1 MDDSRFI
8 QGAQNSER
16 AMTRL
21 GDAATTSA
29 ATVQQATN
37 RQAASYTQLARDVE
51 RNEQAMITARN
62 RAGTAREAAA
72 TAERRYQQIQQDSSS
87 TAEQVATAERQA
99 EQARSNAIRSID
111 RAQAAIDTY
120 TVSQRQATTAAER
133 MAQSTQQADQ
143 EVRQLGNNSDE
154 AARSVSRIGDAA
166 GSAVS
171 GMARV
176 GGAISSSAGHNT
188 AGSFLAGF
196 SDRLGDLAGKTG
208 PIAGSLLG
216 VAVLGLAAGAALAAA
231 IQDGMQQEMDQDLF
245 QAQTGVT
252 EGQARKFGLAAGESY
267 ADAFGESVE
276 GNLSTAKAALASGLL
291 DPAATQRDAEK
302 MINSLDGV
310 ATIIG
315 DEIPAVAKAA
325 GQAIKTGFA
334 VDAQDAFDL
343 IVKGS
348 QMGLNVSEDWLD
360 TINEYGTQFRKLG
373 LSGADG
379 IGLMSQALKA
389 GARDTDLAADALKEF
404 SIRAID
410 GSKSSAEG
418 YAAIG
423 ENAEEMTAKIA
434 KGGEDAREG
443 LGIVLQG
450 LRNIEDPAERATAA
464 VALFGTQ
471 SEDLGEALY
480 AMDLSTATA
489 ALNDYE
495 GAAWR
500 AINVMGDNAG
510 TSVQGAMNSIS
521 VAADGLK
528 AALAQAFGPYIKD
541 FADGISNN
549 RAGVIQ
555 FFIDV
560 GNAGFEMAKSI
571 AGWAADA
578 LRSLGSIGEGAASM
592 AAGVLRAIAPMAGAM
607 DFFNNPLG
615 LPGIESNEDKFN
627 DMADA
632 AESAGGKVKETM
644 GGIAQSIDD
653 NVIPGL
659 DKAQERFNQVA
670 GDMKLS
676 AAFNDES
683 AKVNKAIA
691 DIGVGADGASI
702 KIENWTGSI
711 DRNNQAQVQM
721 ENGLKGMSDQFVNQI
736 KTGMEAGNTVEALTG
751 QYNENRD
758 ALIGQLMA
766 TGMSNQAAV
775 DYLNVLGLT
784 PEFVDTKI
792 LQSGMPEAKY
802 ELDVL
807 KGKIE
812 ATPDSKIIT
821 TEALTDESM
830 AHLESLGIKTRE
842 LPDGEVEVYAETKE
856 ATRAL
861 EDWLMRNGHREVVV
875 QMQLQRIAD
884 VNSTAPAWSAQRAQ
898 DYFGVTQADGAV
910 REFANGGIDKL
921 PDQAVIQKGQG
932 KGLVNWAEA
941 ETGWEAYIP
950 GAESK
955 RGRSLAIL
963 RDVARRFGFG
973 LIKAEALKVFKGDP
987 ASLTAESDPTGWRA
1001 LLGGDYSNR
1010 LRQFGIEEDNPLFS
1024 SALGVR
1030 NAIADGNYDGSLSKF
1045 GVEEDNPLI
1054 QALLDA
1060 NRGLGLMKMADGGV
1074 VESLEGIAARKFP
1087 ALLQNGHAFSSY
1099 RSDGSTS
1106 YHNSGQAADF
1116 SNGSGNTDEQ
1126 LAMANYMAD
1135 HYQKQLAELIYIDP
1149 RFGRCIKDGEFV
1161 PDSFYAG
1168 AGDHTNHV
1176 HVAAK
1181 QPLGEPAGIAQAA
1194 EGPAAPDTRT
1204 EREKIADQV
1213 IAEGKR
1219 RGISD
1224 KGIKAAVMTA
1234 LAETDLQNLDHGMD
1248 GDNAG
1253 IMQQRDN
1260 GGWGTLEDRK
1270 DPTRAAGMFYDKLDD
1285 FDYNSMSE
1293 AEAAQKVQQS
1303 GTADGSNYAVKAA
1316 EADEIIAASNAR
1328 GNGQMTMGTTDSG
1341 VALATDGQRVFVT
1354 NWPGTSSSSYSAP
1367 ESAPSSAP
1375 AGGTSNAAGK
1385 DPNLIWSGGFKV
1397 FENGGMNLPD
1407 QAGLYSDGADLI
1419 RFAEKG
1425 TGGESYIP
1433 HAPSKRNRSV
1443 AITRETARRFGYEL
1457 VPMADGGLS
1466 GFGGYVGEKPG
1477 LKVPTTANGR
1487 RAAAYNAAAFGV
1499 GAAFAL
1505 ASGFDADGK
1514 FTGQFDTGANSSSQ
1528 LEKGFENAT
1537 KEIQPVLEQILLAIK
1552 NREPIRAEVNVD
1564 RDSGMANINI
1574 LKGGI

>member
-1 MDDSRFI
+1 M
-8 QGAQNSER
+8 
-16 AMTRL
+16 
-21 GDAATTSA
+21 
-29 ATVQQATN
+29 
-37 RQAASYTQLARDVE
+37 
-51 RNEQAMITARN
+51 EQ
-62 RAGTAREAAA
+62 E
-72 TAERRYQQIQQDSSS
+72 
-87 TAEQVATAERQA
+87 
-99 EQARSNAIRSID
+99 
-111 RAQAAIDTY
+111 
-120 TVSQRQATTAAER
+120 
-133 MAQSTQQADQ
+133 
-143 EVRQLGNNSDE
+143 
-154 AARSVSRIGDAA
+154 
-166 GSAVS
+166 
-171 GMARV
+171 
-176 GGAISSSAGHNT
+176 
-188 AGSFLAGF
+188 
-196 SDRLGDLAGKTG
+196 KT
-208 PIAGSLLG
+208 
-216 VAVLGLAAGAALAAA
+216 
-231 IQDGMQQEMDQDLF
+231 QDLF
-245 QAQTGVT
+245 QARTGVT

-276 GNLSTAKAALASGLL
+276 GNLDTAKFALRNGLL

-310 ATIIG
+310 SMIMEE
-315 DEIPAVAKAA
+315 EIPAVARAA
-325 GQAIKTGFA
+325 GQALKTGFA

-343 IVKGS
+343 FTKAT
-348 QMGLNVSEDWLD
+348 QLGLNNSEDFLD
-360 TINEYGTQFRKLG
+360 TVVEYGTQFRKLG
-373 LSGADG
+373 LTGADS
-379 IGLMSQALKA
+379 IGLMSQAVKA
-389 GARDTDLAADALKEF
+389 GARDTDTAADALKEF

-410 GSKSSAEG
+410 GSELSAKAFADLAYEQDGVALSQQDLISNNAKMAEG
-418 YAAIG
+418 FG
-423 ENAEEMTAKIA
+423 TLGFNAEEMGKKIA
-434 KGGEDAREG
+434 GGGEGAREA
-443 LGIVLQG
+443 LGQVLDK
-450 LRNIEDPAERATAA
+450 LRGVGDEQERAAIAT
-464 VALFGTQ
+464 ALFGTKA
-471 SEDLGEALY
+471 EDLGEALF
-480 AMDLSTATA
+480 AMDLDTAIQSM
-489 ALNDYE
+489 NDYE

-500 AINVMGDNAG
+500 AINVMGGNAS
-510 TSVQGAMNSIS
+510 TSVEGAMRSIEL
-521 VAADGLK
+521 AGDGMK
-528 AALAQAFGPYIKD
+528 AALAQAFGPYIKE
-541 FADGISNN
+541 FADNISNN

-560 GNAGFEMAKSI
+560 GNGAFEGAKAVLGFVADGMRGLAEFAGAGADMSVSI
-571 AGWAADA
+571 
-578 LRSLGSIGEGAASM
+578 LRSLADMVGGLDKLSFVIGLVIPGFD
-592 AAGVLRAIAPMAGAM
+592 AGVG
-607 DFFNNPLG
+607 G
-615 LPGIESNEDKFN
+615 LSDKLN
-627 DMADA
+627 GMADA
-632 AESAGGKVKETM
+632 AEKTGE
-644 GGIAQSIDD
+644 GIKNGLNQGADFVDNTLVPAVDQAQ
-653 NVIPGL
+653 N
-659 DKAQERFNQVA
+659 RFNEFA

-691 DIGVGADGASI
+691 DIGVGADGAAI

-711 DRNNQAQVQM
+711 DRNNEAQVKM
-721 ENGLKGMSDQFVNQI
+721 DDGLRGMADALSNQI
-736 KTGMEAGNTVEALTG
+736 RTGMEAGNTVEALTG
-751 QYNENRD
+751 QYNENYD
-758 ALIGQLMA
+758 ALLGQVMA

-775 DYLNVLGLT
+775 DYLATLGLT
-784 PEFVDTKI
+784 PEFARTTI
-792 LQSGMPEAKY
+792 EQPGMPEAKY

-898 DYFGVTQADGAV
+898 DYFGVTQADGSV
-910 REFANGGIDKL
+910 RSRADGMIDT
-921 PDQAVIQKGQG
+921 AHIQQGSGQG
-932 KGLVNWAEA
+932 IYTKSPLGPVQYAEG
-941 ETGWEAYIP
+941 ETQWEAYIP
-950 GAESK
+950 GAPSK
-955 RGRSLAIL
+955 RKRSEAIL
-963 RDVARRFGFG
+963 QDVARRFGFG
-973 LIKAEALKVFKGDP
+973 L
-987 ASLTAESDPTGWRA
+987 
-1001 LLGGDYSNR
+1001 
-1010 LRQFGIEEDNPLFS
+1010 
-1024 SALGVR
+1024 VR
-1030 NAIADGNYDGSLSKF
+1030 PDAI
-1045 GVEEDNPLI
+1045 
-1054 QALLDA
+1054 
-1060 NRGLGLMKMADGGV
+1060 KMADGGV
-1074 VESLEGIAARKFP
+1074 VESFTGIASQHAP
-1087 ALLQNGHAFSSY
+1087 GLQLTSSY
-1099 RSDGSTS
+1099 RDTND
-1106 YHNSGQAADF
+1106 YHGQGKAVDY

-1126 LAMANYMAD
+1126 LAWANYLAD
-1135 HYQKQLAELIYIDP
+1135 NYQSQLAELIYSDP
-1149 RFGRCIKDGEFV
+1149 RFTRNIKDGKIV
-1161 PDSFYAG
+1161 DPSFYG
-1168 AGDHTNHV
+1168 AATMQQHENHV
-1176 HVAAK
+1176 HAASK
-1181 QPLGEPAGIAQAA
+1181 EPLGAPSGAGKDAA
-1194 EGPAAPDTRT
+1194 PAAPDTRT

-1328 GNGQMTMGTTDSG
+1328 GNGQMTVGTTDSG
-1341 VALATDGQRVFVT
+1341 AALATDGQRVFVT

-1375 AGGTSNAAGK
+1375 AGGTSDAAGK

-1433 HAPSKRNRSV
+1433 HAPSKRTRSV

-1457 VPMADGGLS
+1457 VPMADGGLT

-1514 FTGQFDTGANSSSQ
+1514 FTGQFDTGSNSSSQ

>member
-1 MDDSRFI
+1 MSLDVGELVARLTLDDSRFI
-8 QGAQNSER
+8 QGTQRSEQQSRQSTQRISNGFQDITRAAARAGEAAQAVEINRQLDRQAQQAAQRIQELER
-16 AMTRL
+16 NAQRADQSVDDIVMNDRL
-21 GDAATTSA
+21 LNEARDAARGIDEIRA
-29 ATVQQATN
+29 GA
-37 RQAASYTQLARDVE
+37 RQAAGALNDIELGNRLREDL
-51 RNEQAMITARN
+51 QAAQ
-62 RAGTAREAAA
+62 GDLDDL
-72 TAERRYQQIQQDSSS
+72 Y
-87 TAEQVATAERQA
+87 RQA
-99 EQARSNAIRSID
+99 
-111 RAQAAIDTY
+111 
-120 TVSQRQATTAAER
+120 
-133 MAQSTQQADQ
+133 
-143 EVRQLGNNSDE
+143 
-154 AARSVSRIGDAA
+154 GD
-166 GSAVS
+166 
-171 GMARV
+171 
-176 GGAISSSAGHNT
+176 GGAGAGDQAGGNFLSGFTDTIGNLASS
-188 AGSFLAGF
+188 
-196 SDRLGDLAGKTG
+196 TG

-216 VAVLGLAAGAALAAA
+216 VAVIGLTAGAALAAA
-231 IQDGMQQEMDQDLF
+231 IKDGMQQEQNQDLF

-252 EGQARKFGLAAGESY
+252 EAQARKFGLAAGESY
-267 ADAFGESVE
+267 ADAFGESIE

-423 ENAEEMTAKIA
+423 QNAEEMTSKIA

-443 LGIVLQG
+443 LGIVLEG

-521 VAADGLK
+521 VASDGMK

-541 FADGISNN
+541 FADNISNN

-560 GNAGFEMAKSI
+560 GNGAFEGAKAVLGFVADGMRGLAEFAGAGADMSVSI
-571 AGWAADA
+571 
-578 LRSLGSIGEGAASM
+578 LRSLADMVGGLDTLSTVISLVIPGFD
-592 AAGVLRAIAPMAGAM
+592 AGVG
-607 DFFNNPLG
+607 G
-615 LPGIESNEDKFN
+615 LSDKLN
-627 DMADA
+627 GMADA
-632 AESAGGKVKETM
+632 AEKTGE
-644 GGIAQSIDD
+644 GIKNGLNQGADFVDNTLVPAVDQAQ
-653 NVIPGL
+653 N
-659 DKAQERFNQVA
+659 RFNEFA

-691 DIGVGADGASI
+691 DIGVGADGAAI

-711 DRNNQAQVQM
+711 DRNNEAQVKM
-721 ENGLKGMSDQFVNQI
+721 DDGLRGMSEKLQTQI

-751 QYNENRD
+751 QYNENYD
-758 ALIGQLMA
+758 ALLGQVMA

-775 DYLNVLGLT
+775 DYLATLGLT
-784 PEFVDTKI
+784 PEFVDTTI
-792 LQSGMPEAKY
+792 RQPGMPEAKY

-807 KGKIE
+807 KDKVIGV
-812 ATPDSKIIT
+812 PDSKT
-821 TEALTDESM
+821 VHTQALTQD
-830 AHLESLGIKTRE
+830 AQDNLKALGFTVE
-842 LPDGEVEVYAETKE
+842 NLPDGTVKV
-856 ATRAL
+856 
-861 EDWLMRNGHREVVV
+861 
-875 QMQLQRIAD
+875 
-884 VNSTAPAWSAQRAQ
+884 TAPTDETEAALRAWINQPRNLVVLVDTQRTAQAQRDFNASGQ
-898 DYFGVTQADGAV
+898 QGPVGPVLRQADGSV
-910 REFANGGIDKL
+910 RTRADGMIDT
-921 PDQAVIQKGQG
+921 AHIQQGSGQG
-932 KGLVNWAEA
+932 IYTKSPLGPVQYAEG
-941 ETGWEAYIP
+941 ETQWEAYIP
-950 GAESK
+950 GAPSK
-955 RGRSLAIL
+955 RKRSEAIL
-963 RDVARRFGFG
+963 QDVARRFGFG
-973 LIKAEALKVFKGDP
+973 L
-987 ASLTAESDPTGWRA
+987 
-1001 LLGGDYSNR
+1001 
-1010 LRQFGIEEDNPLFS
+1010 
-1024 SALGVR
+1024 VR
-1030 NAIADGNYDGSLSKF
+1030 PDAI
-1045 GVEEDNPLI
+1045 
-1054 QALLDA
+1054 
-1060 NRGLGLMKMADGGV
+1060 KMANGGV
-1074 VESLEGIAARKFP
+1074 VESFTGIASQHAP
-1087 ALLQNGHAFSSY
+1087 GLQLTSSY
-1099 RSDGSTS
+1099 RDTND
-1106 YHNSGQAADF
+1106 YHGQGKAVDY

-1126 LAMANYMAD
+1126 LAWANYLAD
-1135 HYQKQLAELIYIDP
+1135 NYQSQLAELIYSDP
-1149 RFGRCIKDGEFV
+1149 RFTRNIKDGKIV
-1161 PDSFYAG
+1161 DPSFYG
-1168 AGDHTNHV
+1168 AATMQQHENHV
-1176 HVAAK
+1176 HAASK
-1181 QPLGEPAGIAQAA
+1181 EPLGAPSGAGKDAA
-1194 EGPAAPDTRT
+1194 PAAPDTRT

-1328 GNGQMTMGTTDSG
+1328 GNGSQMTVGTTDSG
-1341 VALATDGQRVFVT
+1341 AALATDGQRVFVT

-1375 AGGTSNAAGK
+1375 AGGTSDAAGK

-1457 VPMADGGLS
+1457 VPMADGGLT

-1514 FTGQFDTGANSSSQ
+1514 FTGQFDTGSNSSSQ
-1528 LEKGFENAT
+1528 LEKGFGQFT
-1537 KEIQPVLEQILLAIK
+1537 DEIAPLLEGILEAVK
-1552 NREPIRAEVNVD
+1552 NKEPIRATVNVD
-1564 RDSGMANINI
+1564 QGTGMANIAI
-1574 LKGGI
+1574 MKGGI

>member
-1 MDDSRFI
+1 MALDVGELVARLTLDDSRFI
-8 QGAQNSER
+8 QGTQRSEQQSRQSTQRISNGFQDITRAAARAGEAAQAVEINRQLDRQAQQAAQRIQELER
-16 AMTRL
+16 NAQRANQSVDDIDMNDRL
-21 GDAATTSA
+21 LNEARDAARGIDEIRA
-29 ATVQQATN
+29 GA
-37 RQAASYTQLARDVE
+37 RQAAGALNDIELGNRLRQDL
-51 RNEQAMITARN
+51 QAAQ
-62 RAGTAREAAA
+62 GDLDDL
-72 TAERRYQQIQQDSSS
+72 Y
-87 TAEQVATAERQA
+87 RQA
-99 EQARSNAIRSID
+99 
-111 RAQAAIDTY
+111 
-120 TVSQRQATTAAER
+120 
-133 MAQSTQQADQ
+133 
-143 EVRQLGNNSDE
+143 
-154 AARSVSRIGDAA
+154 GD
-166 GSAVS
+166 
-171 GMARV
+171 
-176 GGAISSSAGHNT
+176 GGAGAGDQAGGNFLSGFTDTIGNLASS
-188 AGSFLAGF
+188 
-196 SDRLGDLAGKTG
+196 TG

-216 VAVLGLAAGAALAAA
+216 VAVIGLTAGAALAAA
-231 IQDGMQQEMDQDLF
+231 IQEGMQQEQNQDLF

-252 EGQARKFGLAAGESY
+252 EAQARKFGLAAGESY
-267 ADAFGESVE
+267 ADAFGESIE
-276 GNLSTAKAALASGLL
+276 GNLATAKAALASGLL

-423 ENAEEMTAKIA
+423 QNAEEMTSKIA

-443 LGIVLQG
+443 LGIVLEG

-480 AMDLSTATA
+480 AMDLSTATKS
-489 ALNDYE
+489 LNDYE

-521 VAADGLK
+521 VASDGMK

-541 FADGISNN
+541 FADNISNN

-560 GNAGFEMAKSI
+560 GNGAFEGAKAVLGFVADGMRGLAEFASAGADMSVSI
-571 AGWAADA
+571 
-578 LRSLGSIGEGAASM
+578 LRSLADMVGGLDTLSTVISLVIPGFD
-592 AAGVLRAIAPMAGAM
+592 AGVG
-607 DFFNNPLG
+607 G
-615 LPGIESNEDKFN
+615 LSDKLN
-627 DMADA
+627 GMADA
-632 AESAGGKVKETM
+632 AEKTGE
-644 GGIAQSIDD
+644 GIKNGLNQGADFVDNTLVPAVDQAQ
-653 NVIPGL
+653 N
-659 DKAQERFNQVA
+659 RFNEFA

-676 AAFNDES
+676 AAFNDET

-691 DIGVGADGASI
+691 DIGVGADGAAI

-711 DRNNQAQVQM
+711 DRNNEAQVKM
-721 ENGLKGMSDQFVNQI
+721 DDGLKGMSEKLQTQI

-751 QYNENRD
+751 QYNENYD
-758 ALIGQLMA
+758 ALLQQVMA

-775 DYLNVLGLT
+775 DYLATLGLT
-784 PEFVDTKI
+784 PEFVDTTI
-792 LQSGMPEAKY
+792 RQPGMPEAKY

-807 KGKIE
+807 KDKVIGV
-812 ATPDSKIIT
+812 PDSKT
-821 TEALTDESM
+821 VHTQALTKEAEDNLT
-830 AHLESLGIKTRE
+830 HLGFTVEH
-842 LPDGEVEVYAETKE
+842 LPDGTVKV
-856 ATRAL
+856 
-861 EDWLMRNGHREVVV
+861 
-875 QMQLQRIAD
+875 
-884 VNSTAPAWSAQRAQ
+884 TAPTDETEAALRAWINQPRNLVVLVDTQRTAQAQRDFNASGQ
-898 DYFGVTQADGAV
+898 QGPVAPQFRQADGSV
-910 REFANGGIDKL
+910 RTRADGMIDT
-921 PDQAVIQKGQG
+921 AHIQQGSGQG
-932 KGLVNWAEA
+932 IYTKSPLGPVQYAEG
-941 ETGWEAYIP
+941 ETQWEAYIP
-950 GAESK
+950 GAPSK
-955 RGRSLAIL
+955 RKRSEAIL
-963 RDVARRFGFG
+963 QDVARRFGFG
-973 LIKAEALKVFKGDP
+973 L
-987 ASLTAESDPTGWRA
+987 
-1001 LLGGDYSNR
+1001 
-1010 LRQFGIEEDNPLFS
+1010 
-1024 SALGVR
+1024 VR
-1030 NAIADGNYDGSLSKF
+1030 PDAI
-1045 GVEEDNPLI
+1045 
-1054 QALLDA
+1054 
-1060 NRGLGLMKMADGGV
+1060 KMADGGV
-1074 VESLEGIAARKFP
+1074 VESFTGIASQHAP
-1087 ALLQNGHAFSSY
+1087 GLQLTSSY
-1099 RSDGSTS
+1099 RDTND
-1106 YHNSGQAADF
+1106 YHGQGKAVDY

-1126 LAMANYMAD
+1126 LAWANYLAD
-1135 HYQKQLAELIYIDP
+1135 NYQSQLAELIYSDP
-1149 RFGRCIKDGEFV
+1149 RFTRNIKDGKIV
-1161 PDSFYAG
+1161 DPSFYG
-1168 AGDHTNHV
+1168 AATMQQHENHV
-1176 HVAAK
+1176 HAASK
-1181 QPLGEPAGIAQAA
+1181 EPLGAPSGAGKDAA
-1194 EGPAAPDTRT
+1194 PAAPDTRT

-1328 GNGQMTMGTTDSG
+1328 GNGSQMTVGTTDSG
-1341 VALATDGQRVFVT
+1341 AALATDGQRVFVT

-1375 AGGTSNAAGK
+1375 AGGTSDAAGK

-1457 VPMADGGLS
+1457 VPMADGGLT
-1466 GFGGYVGEKPG
+1466 GFGGYVGDKPG

-1514 FTGQFDTGANSSSQ
+1514 FTGQFDTGSNSSSQ

>member
-1 MDDSRFI
+1 
-8 QGAQNSER
+8 
-16 AMTRL
+16 
-21 GDAATTSA
+21 
-29 ATVQQATN
+29 
-37 RQAASYTQLARDVE
+37 
-51 RNEQAMITARN
+51 
-62 RAGTAREAAA
+62 
-72 TAERRYQQIQQDSSS
+72 
-87 TAEQVATAERQA
+87 
-99 EQARSNAIRSID
+99 
-111 RAQAAIDTY
+111 
-120 TVSQRQATTAAER
+120 
-133 MAQSTQQADQ
+133 
-143 EVRQLGNNSDE
+143 
-154 AARSVSRIGDAA
+154 
-166 GSAVS
+166 
-171 GMARV
+171 
-176 GGAISSSAGHNT
+176 
-188 AGSFLAGF
+188 
-196 SDRLGDLAGKTG
+196 
-208 PIAGSLLG
+208 
-216 VAVLGLAAGAALAAA
+216 
-231 IQDGMQQEMDQDLF
+231 
-245 QAQTGVT
+245 
-252 EGQARKFGLAAGESY
+252 
-267 ADAFGESVE
+267 
-276 GNLSTAKAALASGLL
+276 
-291 DPAATQRDAEK
+291 
-302 MINSLDGV
+302 
-310 ATIIG
+310 
-315 DEIPAVAKAA
+315 
-325 GQAIKTGFA
+325 
-334 VDAQDAFDL
+334 
-343 IVKGS
+343 
-348 QMGLNVSEDWLD
+348 
-360 TINEYGTQFRKLG
+360 
-373 LSGADG
+373 
-379 IGLMSQALKA
+379 
-389 GARDTDLAADALKEF
+389 
-404 SIRAID
+404 
-410 GSKSSAEG
+410 
-418 YAAIG
+418 
-423 ENAEEMTAKIA
+423 
-434 KGGEDAREG
+434 
-443 LGIVLQG
+443 
-450 LRNIEDPAERATAA
+450 
-464 VALFGTQ
+464 
-471 SEDLGEALY
+471 
-480 AMDLSTATA
+480 
-489 ALNDYE
+489 
-495 GAAWR
+495 
-500 AINVMGDNAG
+500 
-510 TSVQGAMNSIS
+510 
-521 VAADGLK
+521 
-528 AALAQAFGPYIKD
+528 
-541 FADGISNN
+541 
-549 RAGVIQ
+549 
-555 FFIDV
+555 
-560 GNAGFEMAKSI
+560 
-571 AGWAADA
+571 
-578 LRSLGSIGEGAASM
+578 
-592 AAGVLRAIAPMAGAM
+592 
-607 DFFNNPLG
+607 
-615 LPGIESNEDKFN
+615 
-627 DMADA
+627 MADA

-711 DRNNQAQVQM
+711 DRNNEAQVQM

-736 KTGMEAGNTVEALTG
+736 RTGMEAGNTVEALTG
-751 QYNENRD
+751 QYNENYD
-758 ALIGQLMA
+758 ALLGQVMA
-766 TGMSNQAAV
+766 TGMSNEAAV
-775 DYLNVLGLT
+775 AYLATLGLT

-792 LQSGMPEAKY
+792 RQPGMPEAKY

-807 KGKIE
+807 KDKVVGV
-812 ATPDSKIIT
+812 PDSKTVIT
-821 TEALTDESM
+821 SALTKDATDDLVSLGFTIEAIPGSKDVKITAPTDETEAKLQEWLGRGRSMTIWVNAKETHNGYWESK
-830 AHLESLGIKTRE
+830 GYT
-842 LPDGEVEVYAETKE
+842 PAE
-856 ATRAL
+856 AA
-861 EDWLMRNGHREVVV
+861 
-875 QMQLQRIAD
+875 RISGP
-884 VNSTAPAWSAQRAQ
+884 VP
-898 DYFGVTQADGAV
+898 QADGSV
-910 REFANGGIDKL
+910 RTRADGMIDT
-921 PDQAVIQKGQG
+921 AHIQQGSGQG
-932 KGLVNWAEA
+932 IYTRSPLGPVQYAEG
-941 ETGWEAYIP
+941 ETQWEAYIP
-950 GAESK
+950 GAPSK
-955 RGRSLAIL
+955 RNRSLAIL
-963 RDVARRFGFG
+963 QDVARRFGFG
-973 LIKAEALKVFKGDP
+973 LIKAEALKVFKGDA
-987 ASLTAESDPTGWRA
+987 ASLTAETDPTGWRA

-1045 GVEEDNPLI
+1045 GIEEDNPLI

-1060 NRGLGLMKMADGGV
+1060 NRGLGMMKMADGGV

-1135 HYQKQLAELIYIDP
+1135 NYQKQLAELIYIDP

-1181 QPLGEPAGIAQAA
+1181 QPLGEPAGSAQAA
-1194 EGPAAPDTRT
+1194 GPAAPDTRT

-1328 GNGQMTMGTTDSG
+1328 GNGSQMTVGTTDSG
-1341 VALATDGQRVFVT
+1341 AALATDGQRVFVT
-1354 NWPGTSSSSYSAP
+1354 NWPGSSSSSYSAP

-1375 AGGTSNAAGK
+1375 AGGTSDAAGN

-1457 VPMADGGLS
+1457 VPMADGGLT

-1528 LEKGFENAT
+1528 LEKGFGQFT
-1537 KEIQPVLEQILLAIK
+1537 DEIAPLLEGILEAVEK
-1552 NREPIRAEVNVD
+1552 REPIDVKVDVN
-1564 RDSGMANINI
+1564 RDTGMANISI
-1574 LKGGI
+1574 LKGRLK

>member
-1 MDDSRFI
+1 LALDVGELVARLTLDDSRFI
-8 QGAQNSER
+8 QGTQRSEQQSRQSTQRISNGFQDITRAAARAGEAAQAVEINRQLDRQAQQAAQRIQELER
-16 AMTRL
+16 NAQRADQSVDDIVMNDRL
-21 GDAATTSA
+21 LNEARDAARGIDEIRA
-29 ATVQQATN
+29 GA
-37 RQAASYTQLARDVE
+37 RQAAGALNDIELGNRLREDL
-51 RNEQAMITARN
+51 QAAQ
-62 RAGTAREAAA
+62 GDLDDL
-72 TAERRYQQIQQDSSS
+72 Y
-87 TAEQVATAERQA
+87 RQA
-99 EQARSNAIRSID
+99 
-111 RAQAAIDTY
+111 
-120 TVSQRQATTAAER
+120 
-133 MAQSTQQADQ
+133 
-143 EVRQLGNNSDE
+143 
-154 AARSVSRIGDAA
+154 GD
-166 GSAVS
+166 
-171 GMARV
+171 
-176 GGAISSSAGHNT
+176 GGAGAGDQAGGNFLSGFTDTIGNLASS
-188 AGSFLAGF
+188 
-196 SDRLGDLAGKTG
+196 TG

-216 VAVLGLAAGAALAAA
+216 VAVIGLTAGAALAAA
-231 IQDGMQQEMDQDLF
+231 IQEGMQQEQNQDLF

-252 EGQARKFGLAAGESY
+252 EAQARKFGLAAGESY

-310 ATIIG
+310 ATIMG
-315 DEIPAVAKAA
+315 EDIPNVARAA

-389 GARDTDLAADALKEF
+389 GARDTDIAADALKEF

-423 ENAEEMTAKIA
+423 QNAEEMTSKIA

-443 LGIVLQG
+443 LGIVLEG

-521 VAADGLK
+521 VASDGMK

-541 FADGISNN
+541 FADNISNN

-560 GNAGFEMAKSI
+560 GNGAFEGAKAVLGFVADGMRGLAEFAGAGADMSVSI
-571 AGWAADA
+571 
-578 LRSLGSIGEGAASM
+578 LRSLADMVGGLDTLSSVISLVIPGFD
-592 AAGVLRAIAPMAGAM
+592 AGVG
-607 DFFNNPLG
+607 G
-615 LPGIESNEDKFN
+615 LSDKLN
-627 DMADA
+627 GMADA
-632 AESAGGKVKETM
+632 AEKTGE
-644 GGIAQSIDD
+644 GIKNGLNQGADFVDNTLVPAVDAAQ
-653 NVIPGL
+653 N
-659 DKAQERFNQVA
+659 RFNEFA

-683 AKVNKAIA
+683 AKVVKSINDVGIAADGSKMDLDGWIGVFDNKAA
-691 DIGVGADGASI
+691 PEGFDASI
-702 KIENWTGSI
+702 RKVSE
-711 DRNNQAQVQM
+711 
-721 ENGLKGMSDQFVNQI
+721 GLREQI
-736 KTGMEAGNTVEALTG
+736 KTGMEAGNTVEALSG
-751 QYNENRD
+751 QYTENRD
-758 ALIGQLMA
+758 ALVDQMVALGMTKEAADEYA
-766 TGMSNQAAV
+766 TS
-775 DYLNVLGLT
+775 LGLT
-784 PEFVDTKI
+784 PDFVDTQI
-792 LQSGMPEAKY
+792 NQPGMPEAKY

-807 KGKIE
+807 KDKIMDV
-812 ATPDSKIIT
+812 PDEKSVHT
-821 TEALTDESM
+821 FALTQD
-830 AHLESLGIKTRE
+830 AQDNLKALGFTVE
-842 LPDGEVEVYAETKE
+842 NLPDGTVKVTAPTDETE
-856 ATRAL
+856 RAL
-861 EDWLMRNGHREVVV
+861 RAWINQPRNLVVLV
-875 QMQLQRIAD
+875 DTQR
-884 VNSTAPAWSAQRAQ
+884 TAQAQRDFNASGQ
-898 DYFGVTQADGAV
+898 QGPVGPVLRQADGSV
-910 REFANGGIDKL
+910 RTRADGMIDT
-921 PDQAVIQKGQG
+921 AHIQQGSGQG
-932 KGLVNWAEA
+932 IYTKSPLGPVQYAEG
-941 ETGWEAYIP
+941 ETQWEAYIP
-950 GAESK
+950 GAPSK
-955 RGRSLAIL
+955 RKRSVAIL
-963 RDVARRFGFG
+963 QDVARRFGFG
-973 LIKAEALKVFKGDP
+973 LIRPD
-987 ASLTAESDPTGWRA
+987 
-1001 LLGGDYSNR
+1001 
-1010 LRQFGIEEDNPLFS
+1010 
-1024 SALGVR
+1024 
-1030 NAIADGNYDGSLSKF
+1030 AI
-1045 GVEEDNPLI
+1045 
-1054 QALLDA
+1054 
-1060 NRGLGLMKMADGGV
+1060 KMADGGV
-1074 VESLEGIAARKFP
+1074 VESFTGIAS
-1087 ALLQNGHAFSSY
+1087 QHAPGLTLTSSY
-1099 RSDGSTS
+1099 RDTND
-1106 YHNSGQAADF
+1106 YHGQGKAVDY

-1126 LAMANYMAD
+1126 LAWANYLAD
-1135 HYQKQLAELIYIDP
+1135 NYQSQLAELIYSDP
-1149 RFGRCIKDGEFV
+1149 RFTRNIKDGKIV
-1161 PDSFYAG
+1161 DPSFYG
-1168 AGDHTNHV
+1168 AATMQQHENHV
-1176 HVAAK
+1176 HAASK
-1181 QPLGEPAGIAQAA
+1181 EPLGAPSGAGKDAA
-1194 EGPAAPDTRT
+1194 PAAPDTRT

-1285 FDYNSMSE
+1285 FDYNSMTE
-1293 AEAAQKVQQS
+1293 AQAAQKVQQS
-1303 GTADGSNYAVKAA
+1303 GTADGSNYAAKAA

-1328 GNGQMTMGTTDSG
+1328 GNGSQMTVGTTDSG
-1341 VALATDGQRVFVT
+1341 AALATDGQRVFVT
-1354 NWPGTSSSSYSAP
+1354 NWPGTSSSSSYSAP
-1367 ESAPSSAP
+1367 ESAPSTAP
-1375 AGGTSNAAGK
+1375 AGVTSDAAGK

-1457 VPMADGGLS
+1457 VPMADGGLT

-1487 RAAAYNAAAFGV
+1487 RAAMSSALAFGV
-1499 GAAFAL
+1499 GGAFAL
-1505 ASGFDADGK
+1505 ASGFDADGN
-1514 FTGQFDTGANSSSQ
+1514 FTGQFDTGSNSSSQ

-1537 KEIQPVLEQILLAIK
+1537 KEIQPVLEAILEAVK
-1552 NREPIRAEVNVD
+1552 NKEPIYATVNVD
-1564 RDSGMANINI
+1564 NGTGMANIAI
-1574 LKGGI
+1574 MKGGM

>member
-1 MDDSRFI
+1 MDRQAQQAAQRI
-8 QGAQNSER
+8 QELERNAQR
-16 AMTRL
+16 ADQSVDDIVMNDRL
-21 GDAATTSA
+21 LNEARDAARGIDEIRA
-29 ATVQQATN
+29 GA
-37 RQAASYTQLARDVE
+37 RQAAGALNDIELGNRLREDL
-51 RNEQAMITARN
+51 QAAQ
-62 RAGTAREAAA
+62 GDLDDL
-72 TAERRYQQIQQDSSS
+72 Y
-87 TAEQVATAERQA
+87 RQA
-99 EQARSNAIRSID
+99 
-111 RAQAAIDTY
+111 
-120 TVSQRQATTAAER
+120 
-133 MAQSTQQADQ
+133 
-143 EVRQLGNNSDE
+143 
-154 AARSVSRIGDAA
+154 GD
-166 GSAVS
+166 
-171 GMARV
+171 
-176 GGAISSSAGHNT
+176 GGAGAGDQAGGNFLSGFTDTIGNLASS
-188 AGSFLAGF
+188 
-196 SDRLGDLAGKTG
+196 TG

-216 VAVLGLAAGAALAAA
+216 VAVIGLTAGAALAAA
-231 IQDGMQQEMDQDLF
+231 IKEGMEQEKTQDLF
-245 QAQTGVT
+245 QARTGVT

-276 GNLSTAKAALASGLL
+276 GNLDTAKFALRNGLL

-310 ATIIG
+310 ATIMEE
-315 DEIPAVAKAA
+315 EIPAVAKAA
-325 GQAIKTGFA
+325 GQALKTGFA

-343 IVKGS
+343 FTKAT
-348 QMGLNVSEDWLD
+348 QLGLNNSEDFLD
-360 TINEYGTQFRKLG
+360 TVNEYGTQFRKLG
-373 LSGADG
+373 LTGAES
-379 IGLMSQALKA
+379 IGLMSQAVKA

-410 GSKSSAEG
+410 GSELSAKAFADLAYEQDGVALSQQDLIANNEKMSEG
-418 YAAIG
+418 FGALG
-423 ENAEEMTAKIA
+423 FNAEDMGKKIA
-434 KGGEDAREG
+434 GGGEGAREA
-443 LGIVLQG
+443 LGQVLDK
-450 LRNIEDPAERATAA
+450 LRGVTDEQERATLAT
-464 VALFGTQ
+464 ALFGTQ
-471 SEDLGEALY
+471 AEDLGDALY
-480 AMDLSTATA
+480 AMDLDTAIQSM
-489 ALNDYE
+489 NDYE

-500 AINVMGDNAG
+500 AINVMGGNAS
-510 TSVQGAMNSIS
+510 TSVEGAMRSIEL
-521 VAADGLK
+521 AGDGMK

-541 FADGISNN
+541 FADNISNN

-555 FFIDV
+555 FFIDIGNTVFEAGKSVLGFVEGGLRGLAEFAVSASETGASFLDMGANILSV
-560 GNAGFEMAKSI
+560 GEAIPVFGDLLGLAT
-571 AGWAADA
+571 GGAADKMRDMA
-578 LRSLGSIGEGAASM
+578 DKTRTGGEGISNMLEGAADGIHDTLIP
-592 AAGVLRAIAPMAGAM
+592 A
-607 DFFNNPLG
+607 LG
-615 LPGIESNEDKFN
+615 Q
-627 DMADA
+627 
-632 AESAGGKVKETM
+632 
-644 GGIAQSIDD
+644 AQD
-653 NVIPGL
+653 
-659 DKAQERFNQVA
+659 RFNEFA

-691 DIGVGADGASI
+691 DIGVGADGAAI

-711 DRNNQAQVQM
+711 DRNNEAQVQM

-751 QYNENRD
+751 QYNENRN
-758 ALIGQLMA
+758 ALIEQLMA
-766 TGMSNQAAV
+766 TGMSNKAAV

-807 KGKIE
+807 KDKVIDV
-812 ATPDSKIIT
+812 PDSKTIHT
-821 TEALTDESM
+821 QALTQDSM
-830 AHLESLGIKTRE
+830 DQLKALGLKVET
-842 LPDGEVEVYAETKE
+842 LPDGTVNVTAETADAE
-856 ATRAL
+856 ARMQ
-861 EDWLMRNGHREVVV
+861 EWLSRQRTLRISAVITERRVAAGVDPTFIGPSLADNG
-875 QMQLQRIAD
+875 L
-884 VNSTAPAWSAQRAQ
+884 
-898 DYFGVTQADGAV
+898 ADGAI
-910 REFANGGIDKL
+910 RTRADGMIDT
-921 PDQAVIQKGQG
+921 AHIQQGSGQG
-932 KGLVNWAEA
+932 IYTKSPLGPVQYAEG
-941 ETGWEAYIP
+941 ETQWEAYIP
-950 GAESK
+950 GAPSK
-955 RGRSLAIL
+955 RKRSEAIL
-963 RDVARRFGFG
+963 QDVARRFGFG
-973 LIKAEALKVFKGDP
+973 LIKPD
-987 ASLTAESDPTGWRA
+987 
-1001 LLGGDYSNR
+1001 
-1010 LRQFGIEEDNPLFS
+1010 
-1024 SALGVR
+1024 
-1030 NAIADGNYDGSLSKF
+1030 AI
-1045 GVEEDNPLI
+1045 
-1054 QALLDA
+1054 
-1060 NRGLGLMKMADGGV
+1060 KMANGGV
-1074 VESLEGIAARKFP
+1074 VESFTGIASQHAP
-1087 ALLQNGHAFSSY
+1087 GLQLTSSY
-1099 RSDGSTS
+1099 RDTND
-1106 YHNSGQAADF
+1106 YHGQGKAVDY

-1126 LAMANYMAD
+1126 LAWANYLAD
-1135 HYQKQLAELIYIDP
+1135 NYQSQLAELIYSDP
-1149 RFGRCIKDGEFV
+1149 RFTRNIKDGKIV
-1161 PDSFYAG
+1161 DPSFYG
-1168 AGDHTNHV
+1168 AATMQQHENHV
-1176 HVAAK
+1176 HAASK
-1181 QPLGEPAGIAQAA
+1181 EPLGAPSGAGKDAA
-1194 EGPAAPDTRT
+1194 PAAPDTRT

-1234 LAETDLQNLDHGMD
+1234 LAETDLQNLDYGMD

-1328 GNGQMTMGTTDSG
+1328 GNGSQMTVGTTDSG
-1341 VALATDGQRVFVT
+1341 AALATDGQRVFVT

-1367 ESAPSSAP
+1367 EPAPATAP
-1375 AGGTSNAAGK
+1375 AGGTSDAAGK

-1457 VPMADGGLS
+1457 VPMADGGLT

>member
-1 MDDSRFI
+1 MSLDVGELVARLTLDDSRFI
-8 QGAQNSER
+8 QGTQRSEQQSRQSTQRISNGFQDITRAAARAGEAAQAVEINRQLDRQAQQAAQRIQELER
-16 AMTRL
+16 NAQRADQSVDDIVMNDRL
-21 GDAATTSA
+21 LNEARDAARGIDEIRVGA
-29 ATVQQATN
+29 
-37 RQAASYTQLARDVE
+37 RQAAGALNDIELGNRLREDL
-51 RNEQAMITARN
+51 QAAQ
-62 RAGTAREAAA
+62 GDLDDL
-72 TAERRYQQIQQDSSS
+72 Y
-87 TAEQVATAERQA
+87 RQA
-99 EQARSNAIRSID
+99 
-111 RAQAAIDTY
+111 
-120 TVSQRQATTAAER
+120 
-133 MAQSTQQADQ
+133 
-143 EVRQLGNNSDE
+143 
-154 AARSVSRIGDAA
+154 GD
-166 GSAVS
+166 
-171 GMARV
+171 
-176 GGAISSSAGHNT
+176 GGAGAGDQAGGNFLSGFTDTIGNLASS
-188 AGSFLAGF
+188 
-196 SDRLGDLAGKTG
+196 TG

-216 VAVLGLAAGAALAAA
+216 VAVIGLTAGAALAAA
-231 IQDGMQQEMDQDLF
+231 IQEGMQQEQNQDLF

-252 EGQARKFGLAAGESY
+252 EAQARKFGLAAGESY

-423 ENAEEMTAKIA
+423 QNAEEMTAKIA

-443 LGIVLQG
+443 LGIVLEG

-521 VAADGLK
+521 VASDGMK

-541 FADGISNN
+541 FADNISNN

-560 GNAGFEMAKSI
+560 GNGAFEGAKAVLGFVADGMRGLAEFAGAGADMSVSI
-571 AGWAADA
+571 
-578 LRSLGSIGEGAASM
+578 LRSLADMVGGLDTLSSVISLVIPGFD
-592 AAGVLRAIAPMAGAM
+592 AGVG
-607 DFFNNPLG
+607 G
-615 LPGIESNEDKFN
+615 LSDKLN
-627 DMADA
+627 GMADA
-632 AESAGGKVKETM
+632 AEKTGE
-644 GGIAQSIDD
+644 GIKNGLNQGADFVDNTLVPAVDQAQ
-653 NVIPGL
+653 N
-659 DKAQERFNQVA
+659 RFNEFA

-691 DIGVGADGASI
+691 DIAIGADGAAI

-721 ENGLKGMSDQFVNQI
+721 ENGLKGMSEKLQTQI

-751 QYNENRD
+751 QYNENYD
-758 ALIGQLMA
+758 ALLGQVMA
-766 TGMSNQAAV
+766 TGLSNEAAV
-775 DYLNVLGLT
+775 AYLATLGLT
-784 PEFVDTKI
+784 PKFVDTTI
-792 LQSGMPEAKY
+792 RQPGMPEAKY

-807 KGKIE
+807 KDKVIGV
-812 ATPDSKIIT
+812 PDSKTIHT
-821 TEALTDESM
+821 QALTQDSVDQLK
-830 AHLESLGIKTRE
+830 ALGLKVET
-842 LPDGEVEVYAETKE
+842 LPDGTVNVTAETADAE
-856 ATRAL
+856 ARMQ
-861 EDWLMRNGHREVVV
+861 EWLNR
-875 QMQLQRIAD
+875 QRILRI
-884 VNSTAPAWSAQRAQ
+884 SAVVTERRVAA
-898 DYFGVTQADGAV
+898 GVDPQFIGPTLAEAQADGSV
-910 REFANGGIDKL
+910 RSRADGMIDT
-921 PDQAVIQKGQG
+921 AHIQQGSGQG
-932 KGLVNWAEA
+932 IYTKSPLGPVQYAEG
-941 ETGWEAYIP
+941 ETQWEAYIP
-950 GAESK
+950 GAPSK
-955 RGRSLAIL
+955 RRRSEAIL
-963 RDVARRFGFG
+963 QDVARRFGFG
-973 LIKAEALKVFKGDP
+973 LIKPD
-987 ASLTAESDPTGWRA
+987 
-1001 LLGGDYSNR
+1001 
-1010 LRQFGIEEDNPLFS
+1010 
-1024 SALGVR
+1024 
-1030 NAIADGNYDGSLSKF
+1030 AI
-1045 GVEEDNPLI
+1045 
-1054 QALLDA
+1054 
-1060 NRGLGLMKMADGGV
+1060 KMANGGV
-1074 VESLEGIAARKFP
+1074 VESFTGIASQHAP
-1087 ALLQNGHAFSSY
+1087 GLQLTSSY
-1099 RSDGSTS
+1099 RDTND
-1106 YHNSGQAADF
+1106 YHGQGKAVDY

-1126 LAMANYMAD
+1126 LAWANYLAD
-1135 HYQKQLAELIYIDP
+1135 NYQSQLAELIYSDP
-1149 RFGRCIKDGEFV
+1149 RFTRNIKDGKIV
-1161 PDSFYAG
+1161 DPSFYG
-1168 AGDHTNHV
+1168 AATMQQHENHV
-1176 HVAAK
+1176 HAASK
-1181 QPLGEPAGIAQAA
+1181 EPLGAPSGAGKDAA
-1194 EGPAAPDTRT
+1194 PAAPDSRT

-1285 FDYNSMSE
+1285 FDYNSMTE
-1293 AEAAQKVQQS
+1293 AQAAQKVQQS

-1328 GNGQMTMGTTDSG
+1328 GNGQMTVGTTDSG
-1341 VALATDGQRVFVT
+1341 AALATDGQRVFVT

-1367 ESAPSSAP
+1367 EAAPSSAP
-1375 AGGTSNAAGK
+1375 AGGTSDAAGK

-1457 VPMADGGLS
+1457 VPMADGGLT

-1514 FTGQFDTGANSSSQ
+1514 FTGQFDTGSNSSSQ

-1537 KEIQPVLEQILLAIK
+1537 KEIQPVLEAILLAIK

>member
-1 MDDSRFI
+1 MSLDVGELVARLTLDDSRFI
-8 QGAQNSER
+8 QGTQRSEQQSRQSTQRISNGFQDITRAAARAGEAAQAVEINRQLDRQAQQAAQRIQELER
-16 AMTRL
+16 NAQRADQSVDDIVMNDRL
-21 GDAATTSA
+21 LNEARDAARGIDEIRA
-29 ATVQQATN
+29 GA
-37 RQAASYTQLARDVE
+37 RQAAGALNDIELGNRLREDL
-51 RNEQAMITARN
+51 QAAQ
-62 RAGTAREAAA
+62 GDLDDL
-72 TAERRYQQIQQDSSS
+72 Y
-87 TAEQVATAERQA
+87 RQA
-99 EQARSNAIRSID
+99 
-111 RAQAAIDTY
+111 
-120 TVSQRQATTAAER
+120 
-133 MAQSTQQADQ
+133 
-143 EVRQLGNNSDE
+143 
-154 AARSVSRIGDAA
+154 GD
-166 GSAVS
+166 
-171 GMARV
+171 
-176 GGAISSSAGHNT
+176 GGAGAGDQAGGNFLSGFTDTIGNLASS
-188 AGSFLAGF
+188 
-196 SDRLGDLAGKTG
+196 TG

-216 VAVLGLAAGAALAAA
+216 VAVIGLTAGAALAAA
-231 IQDGMQQEMDQDLF
+231 IQEGMQQEQNQDLF

-252 EGQARKFGLAAGESY
+252 EAQARKFGLAAGESY

-310 ATIIG
+310 ATIMG
-315 DEIPAVAKAA
+315 EDIPNVARAA

-389 GARDTDLAADALKEF
+389 GARDTDIAADALKEF

-423 ENAEEMTAKIA
+423 QNAEEMTAKIA

-521 VAADGLK
+521 VASDGMK

-541 FADGISNN
+541 FADNISNN

-560 GNAGFEMAKSI
+560 GNTVFEAGKSVLGFVEGGLRGLAEFAVSASETGASFLDMGANI
-571 AGWAADA
+571 LSVGEAIPVFGDLLGLATGGAADKMRDMA
-578 LRSLGSIGEGAASM
+578 DKTRAGGEGISNMLEGAADGIHDTLIP
-592 AAGVLRAIAPMAGAM
+592 A
-607 DFFNNPLG
+607 LG
-615 LPGIESNEDKFN
+615 Q
-627 DMADA
+627 
-632 AESAGGKVKETM
+632 
-644 GGIAQSIDD
+644 AQD
-653 NVIPGL
+653 
-659 DKAQERFNQVA
+659 RFNEFA

-691 DIGVGADGASI
+691 DIGVGADGAAI

-711 DRNNQAQVQM
+711 DRNNEAQVKM
-721 ENGLKGMSDQFVNQI
+721 DDGLRGMSEKLQTQI

-751 QYNENRD
+751 QYNENYD
-758 ALIGQLMA
+758 ALLGQVMA

-775 DYLNVLGLT
+775 DYLATLGLT
-784 PEFVDTKI
+784 PEFVDTTI
-792 LQSGMPEAKY
+792 RQPGMPEAKY

-807 KGKIE
+807 KDKVIGV
-812 ATPDSKIIT
+812 PDSKT
-821 TEALTDESM
+821 VHTEALTQD
-830 AHLESLGIKTRE
+830 AQDNLKALGFTVE
-842 LPDGEVEVYAETKE
+842 NLPDGTVKV
-856 ATRAL
+856 
-861 EDWLMRNGHREVVV
+861 
-875 QMQLQRIAD
+875 
-884 VNSTAPAWSAQRAQ
+884 TAPTDETEAALRAWINQPRNLVVLVDTQRTAQAQRDFNASGQ
-898 DYFGVTQADGAV
+898 QGPVAPVLRQADGSV
-910 REFANGGIDKL
+910 RTRADGMIDT
-921 PDQAVIQKGQG
+921 AHIQQGSGQG
-932 KGLVNWAEA
+932 IYTKSPLGPVQYAEG
-941 ETGWEAYIP
+941 ETQWEAYIP
-950 GAESK
+950 GAPSK
-955 RGRSLAIL
+955 RKRSEAIL
-963 RDVARRFGFG
+963 QDVARRFGFG
-973 LIKAEALKVFKGDP
+973 LIKPD
-987 ASLTAESDPTGWRA
+987 
-1001 LLGGDYSNR
+1001 
-1010 LRQFGIEEDNPLFS
+1010 
-1024 SALGVR
+1024 
-1030 NAIADGNYDGSLSKF
+1030 AI
-1045 GVEEDNPLI
+1045 
-1054 QALLDA
+1054 
-1060 NRGLGLMKMADGGV
+1060 KMADGGV
-1074 VESLEGIAARKFP
+1074 VESFTGIASQHAP
-1087 ALLQNGHAFSSY
+1087 GLQLTSSY
-1099 RSDGSTS
+1099 RDTND
-1106 YHNSGQAADF
+1106 YHGQGKAVDY

-1126 LAMANYMAD
+1126 LAWANYLAD
-1135 HYQKQLAELIYIDP
+1135 NYQSQLAELIYSDP
-1149 RFGRCIKDGEFV
+1149 RFTRNIKDGKIV
-1161 PDSFYAG
+1161 DPSFYG
-1168 AGDHTNHV
+1168 AATMQQHENHV
-1176 HVAAK
+1176 HAASK
-1181 QPLGEPAGIAQAA
+1181 EPLGAPSGAGKDAA
-1194 EGPAAPDTRT
+1194 PAAPDTRT

-1328 GNGQMTMGTTDSG
+1328 GNGQMTVATTDSG
-1341 VALATDGQRVFVT
+1341 AALATDGQRVFVT

-1375 AGGTSNAAGK
+1375 AGGTSDAAGK

-1457 VPMADGGLS
+1457 VPMADGGLT

-1514 FTGQFDTGANSSSQ
+1514 FTGQFDTGSNSSSQ

-1537 KEIQPVLEQILLAIK
+1537 KEIQPVLEAILLAIK

>member
-1 MDDSRFI
+1 MSLDVGELVARLTLDDSRFI
-8 QGAQNSER
+8 QGTQRSEQQSRQSTQRISNGFQDITRAAARAGEAAQAVEINRQLDRQAQQAAQRIQELER
-16 AMTRL
+16 NAQRADQSVDDIVMNDRL
-21 GDAATTSA
+21 LNEARDAARGIDEIRA
-29 ATVQQATN
+29 GA
-37 RQAASYTQLARDVE
+37 RQAAGALNDIELGNRLRQDL
-51 RNEQAMITARN
+51 QAAQ
-62 RAGTAREAAA
+62 GDLDDL
-72 TAERRYQQIQQDSSS
+72 Y
-87 TAEQVATAERQA
+87 RQA
-99 EQARSNAIRSID
+99 
-111 RAQAAIDTY
+111 
-120 TVSQRQATTAAER
+120 
-133 MAQSTQQADQ
+133 
-143 EVRQLGNNSDE
+143 
-154 AARSVSRIGDAA
+154 GD
-166 GSAVS
+166 
-171 GMARV
+171 
-176 GGAISSSAGHNT
+176 GGAGAGDQAGGNFLSGFTDTIGNLASS
-188 AGSFLAGF
+188 
-196 SDRLGDLAGKTG
+196 TG

-216 VAVLGLAAGAALAAA
+216 VAVIGLTAGAALAAA
-231 IQDGMQQEMDQDLF
+231 IQEGMQQEQNQDLF

-252 EGQARKFGLAAGESY
+252 EAQARKFGLAAGESY

-423 ENAEEMTAKIA
+423 QNAEEMTAKIA

-443 LGIVLQG
+443 LGIVLEG

-521 VAADGLK
+521 VASDGMK

-541 FADGISNN
+541 FADNISNN

-560 GNAGFEMAKSI
+560 GNGAFEGAKAVLGFVADGMRGLAEFAGAGADMSVSI
-571 AGWAADA
+571 
-578 LRSLGSIGEGAASM
+578 LRSLADMVGGLDTLSSVISLVIPGFD
-592 AAGVLRAIAPMAGAM
+592 AGVG
-607 DFFNNPLG
+607 G
-615 LPGIESNEDKFN
+615 LSDKLN
-627 DMADA
+627 GMADA
-632 AESAGGKVKETM
+632 AEKTGE
-644 GGIAQSIDD
+644 GIKNGLNQGADFVDNTLVPAVDQAQ
-653 NVIPGL
+653 N
-659 DKAQERFNQVA
+659 RFNEFA

-683 AKVNKAIA
+683 AKVVKAINDVGVAADGSKMDLDGWIGIFDNKAA
-691 DIGVGADGASI
+691 PEGFDASI
-702 KIENWTGSI
+702 RKVSE
-711 DRNNQAQVQM
+711 
-721 ENGLKGMSDQFVNQI
+721 GLREQI

-758 ALIGQLMA
+758 ALIEQMMA
-766 TGMSNQAAV
+766 TGMTNEAAV
-775 DYLNVLGLT
+775 EYINSLGLV
-784 PEFVDTKI
+784 PEFARTVID
-792 LQSGMPEAKY
+792 QPGMPEAKY

-807 KGKIE
+807 KDKVMGV
-812 ATPDSKIIT
+812 PDEKSVHT
-821 TEALTDESM
+821 FALTKEAEDNLT
-830 AHLESLGIKTRE
+830 HLGFTVEH
-842 LPDGEVEVYAETKE
+842 LPDGTVKV
-856 ATRAL
+856 
-861 EDWLMRNGHREVVV
+861 
-875 QMQLQRIAD
+875 
-884 VNSTAPAWSAQRAQ
+884 TAPTEETEAALRAWINQPRNLVVLVDTQRTAQAQRDFNASGQ
-898 DYFGVTQADGAV
+898 QGPVGPVLRQADGSV
-910 REFANGGIDKL
+910 RTRADGMIDT
-921 PDQAVIQKGQG
+921 AHIQQGSGQG
-932 KGLVNWAEA
+932 IYTRSPLGPVQYAEG
-941 ETGWEAYIP
+941 ETQWEAYIP
-950 GAESK
+950 GAPSK

-987 ASLTAESDPTGWRA
+987 ASLTAETDPTGWRA

-1045 GVEEDNPLI
+1045 GIEEDNPLI

-1060 NRGLGLMKMADGGV
+1060 NLGLGMMKMADGGV

-1135 HYQKQLAELIYIDP
+1135 NYQKQLAELIYIDP

-1181 QPLGEPAGIAQAA
+1181 QPLGEPAGTAQAA

-1234 LAETDLQNLDHGMD
+1234 LAETDLQNLDYGMD

-1328 GNGQMTMGTTDSG
+1328 GNGSQMTVGTTDSG

-1375 AGGTSNAAGK
+1375 AGGTSDAAGK

-1457 VPMADGGLS
+1457 VPMADGGLT

-1528 LEKGFENAT
+1528 LEKGFGQFT
-1537 KEIQPVLEQILLAIK
+1537 DEIAPLLEGILEAVK
-1552 NREPIRAEVNVD
+1552 NKEPIRATVNVD
-1564 RDSGMANINI
+1564 QGTGMANIAI
-1574 LKGGI
+1574 MKGGI

>member
-1 MDDSRFI
+1 MLDVGELVARLTLDDSRFI
-8 QGAQNSER
+8 QGTQRSEQQSRQSTQRISNGFQDITRAAARAGEAAQAVEINRQLDRQAQQAAQRIQELER
-16 AMTRL
+16 NAQRADQSVDDIVMNDRL
-21 GDAATTSA
+21 LNEARDAARGIDEIRA
-29 ATVQQATN
+29 GA
-37 RQAASYTQLARDVE
+37 RQAAGALNDIELGNRLREDL
-51 RNEQAMITARN
+51 QAAQ
-62 RAGTAREAAA
+62 GDLDDL
-72 TAERRYQQIQQDSSS
+72 Y
-87 TAEQVATAERQA
+87 RQA
-99 EQARSNAIRSID
+99 
-111 RAQAAIDTY
+111 
-120 TVSQRQATTAAER
+120 
-133 MAQSTQQADQ
+133 
-143 EVRQLGNNSDE
+143 
-154 AARSVSRIGDAA
+154 GD
-166 GSAVS
+166 
-171 GMARV
+171 
-176 GGAISSSAGHNT
+176 GGAGAGDQAGGNFLSGFTDTIGNLASS
-188 AGSFLAGF
+188 
-196 SDRLGDLAGKTG
+196 TG

-216 VAVLGLAAGAALAAA
+216 VAVIGLTAGAALAAA
-231 IQDGMQQEMDQDLF
+231 IKEGMEQEKTQDLF
-245 QAQTGVT
+245 QARTGVT

-276 GNLSTAKAALASGLL
+276 GNLDTAKFALRNGLL

-310 ATIIG
+310 SMIMEE
-315 DEIPAVAKAA
+315 EIPAVARAA
-325 GQAIKTGFA
+325 GQALKTGFA

-343 IVKGS
+343 FTKAT
-348 QMGLNVSEDWLD
+348 QLGLNNSEDFLD
-360 TINEYGTQFRKLG
+360 TVVEYGTQFRKLG
-373 LSGADG
+373 LTGADS
-379 IGLMSQALKA
+379 IGLMSQAVKA
-389 GARDTDLAADALKEF
+389 GARDTDTAADALKEF

-410 GSKSSAEG
+410 GSELSAKAFADLAYEQDGVALSQQDLISNNAKMAEG
-418 YAAIG
+418 FG
-423 ENAEEMTAKIA
+423 TLGFNAEEMGKKIA
-434 KGGEDAREG
+434 GGGEGAREA
-443 LGIVLQG
+443 LGQVLDK
-450 LRNIEDPAERATAA
+450 LRGVGDEQERAAIAT
-464 VALFGTQ
+464 ALFGTKA
-471 SEDLGEALY
+471 EDLGEALF
-480 AMDLSTATA
+480 AMDLDTAIQSM
-489 ALNDYE
+489 NDYE

-500 AINVMGDNAG
+500 AINVMGGNAS
-510 TSVQGAMNSIS
+510 TSVEGAMRSIEL
-521 VAADGLK
+521 AGDGMK
-528 AALAQAFGPYIKD
+528 AALAQAFGPYIKE
-541 FADGISNN
+541 FADNISNN

-560 GNAGFEMAKSI
+560 GNGAFEGAKAVLGFVADGMRGLAEFAGAGADMSVSI
-571 AGWAADA
+571 
-578 LRSLGSIGEGAASM
+578 LRSLADMVGGLDKLSFVIGLVIPGFD
-592 AAGVLRAIAPMAGAM
+592 AGVG
-607 DFFNNPLG
+607 G
-615 LPGIESNEDKFN
+615 LSDKLN
-627 DMADA
+627 GMADA
-632 AESAGGKVKETM
+632 AEKTGE
-644 GGIAQSIDD
+644 GIKNGLNQGADFVDNTLVPAVDQAQ
-653 NVIPGL
+653 N
-659 DKAQERFNQVA
+659 RFNEFA

-691 DIGVGADGASI
+691 DIGVGADGAAI

-711 DRNNQAQVQM
+711 DRNNEAQVKM
-721 ENGLKGMSDQFVNQI
+721 DDGLRGMADALSNQI
-736 KTGMEAGNTVEALTG
+736 RTGMEAGNTVEALTG
-751 QYNENRD
+751 QYNENYD
-758 ALIGQLMA
+758 ALLGQVMA

-775 DYLNVLGLT
+775 DYLATLGLT
-784 PEFVDTKI
+784 PEFARTTI
-792 LQSGMPEAKY
+792 EQPGMPEAKY

-898 DYFGVTQADGAV
+898 DYFGVTQADGSV
-910 REFANGGIDKL
+910 RSRADGMIDT
-921 PDQAVIQKGQG
+921 AHIQQGSGQG
-932 KGLVNWAEA
+932 IYTKSPLGPVQYAEG
-941 ETGWEAYIP
+941 ETQWEAYIP
-950 GAESK
+950 GAPSK
-955 RGRSLAIL
+955 RKRSEAIL
-963 RDVARRFGFG
+963 QDVARRFGFG
-973 LIKAEALKVFKGDP
+973 L
-987 ASLTAESDPTGWRA
+987 
-1001 LLGGDYSNR
+1001 
-1010 LRQFGIEEDNPLFS
+1010 
-1024 SALGVR
+1024 VR
-1030 NAIADGNYDGSLSKF
+1030 PDAI
-1045 GVEEDNPLI
+1045 
-1054 QALLDA
+1054 
-1060 NRGLGLMKMADGGV
+1060 KMADGGV
-1074 VESLEGIAARKFP
+1074 VESFTGIASQHAP
-1087 ALLQNGHAFSSY
+1087 GLQLTSSY
-1099 RSDGSTS
+1099 RDTND
-1106 YHNSGQAADF
+1106 YHGQGKAVDY

-1126 LAMANYMAD
+1126 LAWANYLAD
-1135 HYQKQLAELIYIDP
+1135 NYQSQLAELIYSDP
-1149 RFGRCIKDGEFV
+1149 RFTRNIKDGKIV
-1161 PDSFYAG
+1161 DPSFYG
-1168 AGDHTNHV
+1168 AATMQQHENHV
-1176 HVAAK
+1176 HAASK
-1181 QPLGEPAGIAQAA
+1181 EPLGAPSGAGKDAA
-1194 EGPAAPDTRT
+1194 PAAPDTRT

-1328 GNGQMTMGTTDSG
+1328 GNGQMTVGTTDSG
-1341 VALATDGQRVFVT
+1341 AALATDGQRVFVT

-1375 AGGTSNAAGK
+1375 AGGTSDAAGK

-1433 HAPSKRNRSV
+1433 HAPSKRTRSV

-1457 VPMADGGLS
+1457 VPMADGGLT

-1514 FTGQFDTGANSSSQ
+1514 FTGQFDTGSNSSSQ

>member
-1 MDDSRFI
+1 MSLDVGELVARLTLDDSRFI
-8 QGAQNSER
+8 QGTQRSEQQSRQSTQRISNGFQDITRAAARAGEAAQAVEINRQLDRQAQQAAQRIQELER
-16 AMTRL
+16 NAQRADQSVDDIVMNDRL
-21 GDAATTSA
+21 LNEARDAARGIDEIRA
-29 ATVQQATN
+29 GA
-37 RQAASYTQLARDVE
+37 RQAAGALNDIELGNRLRQDL
-51 RNEQAMITARN
+51 QAAQ
-62 RAGTAREAAA
+62 GDLDDL
-72 TAERRYQQIQQDSSS
+72 Y
-87 TAEQVATAERQA
+87 RQA
-99 EQARSNAIRSID
+99 
-111 RAQAAIDTY
+111 
-120 TVSQRQATTAAER
+120 
-133 MAQSTQQADQ
+133 
-143 EVRQLGNNSDE
+143 
-154 AARSVSRIGDAA
+154 GDGAA
-166 GSAVS
+166 GAGDQAGGNFLS
-171 GMARV
+171 GFTDTIGNLA
-176 GGAISSSAGHNT
+176 SS
-188 AGSFLAGF
+188 
-196 SDRLGDLAGKTG
+196 TG

-216 VAVLGLAAGAALAAA
+216 VAVIGLTAGAALAAA
-231 IQDGMQQEMDQDLF
+231 IKDGMQQEQNQDLF

-252 EGQARKFGLAAGESY
+252 EAQARKFGLAAGESY
-267 ADAFGESVE
+267 ADAFGESIE
-276 GNLSTAKAALASGLL
+276 GNLSTAKAALANGLL

-302 MINSLDGV
+302 IINSLDGV
-310 ATIIG
+310 ATIMG
-315 DEIPAVAKAA
+315 EDIPNVARAA
-325 GQAIKTGFA
+325 GNAVKSGFA
-334 VDAQDAFDL
+334 VDVQDAFDL
-343 IVKGS
+343 LVKGS
-348 QMGLNVSEDWLD
+348 QMGLNASEDLVD
-360 TINEYGTQFRKLG
+360 TVTEYSVQFAKVG
-373 LSGADG
+373 LSGAEAF
-379 IGLMSQALKA
+379 GLMNQAVQN
-389 GARDTDLAADALKEF
+389 GARDTDTAADAIKEF
-404 SIRAID
+404 AIRSID
-410 GSKSSAEG
+410 GSKAAAEAYEALG
-418 YAAIG
+418 M
-423 ENAEEMTAKIA
+423 NAEDMTAKIA
-434 KGGEDAREG
+434 KGGADGTEGMTQLLTKIRE
-443 LGIVLQG
+443 
-450 LRNIEDPAERATAA
+450 IEDPVVRNTVA
-464 VALFGTQ
+464 VGLFGTKA
-471 SEDLGEALY
+471 EDLGD
-480 AMDLSTATA
+480 AMYKLDLTTAVQSM
-489 ALNDYE
+489 NDYE

-521 VAADGLK
+521 VASDGMK

-541 FADGISNN
+541 FADNISNN

-560 GNAGFEMAKSI
+560 GNGAFEGAKAVLGFVADGMRGLAEFAGAGADMSVSI
-571 AGWAADA
+571 
-578 LRSLGSIGEGAASM
+578 LRSLADMVGGLDTLSTVISLVIPGFD
-592 AAGVLRAIAPMAGAM
+592 AGVG
-607 DFFNNPLG
+607 G
-615 LPGIESNEDKFN
+615 LSDKLN
-627 DMADA
+627 GMADA
-632 AESAGGKVKETM
+632 AEKTGE
-644 GGIAQSIDD
+644 GIKNGLNQGADFVDNTLVPAVDQAQ
-653 NVIPGL
+653 N
-659 DKAQERFNQVA
+659 RFNEFA

-683 AKVNKAIA
+683 AKVNNAIA
-691 DIGVGADGASI
+691 EIGVGADGAAI
-702 KIENWTGSI
+702 KIENWTGAI
-711 DRNNQAQVQM
+711 DRNNEAQVQM
-721 ENGLKGMSDQFVNQI
+721 ENGLKGMAEKLQTQI

-751 QYNENRD
+751 QYNENYD
-758 ALIGQLMA
+758 ALLGQVMA

-775 DYLNVLGLT
+775 AYLATLGLT
-784 PEFVDTKI
+784 PEFVDTTI
-792 LQSGMPEAKY
+792 RQPGMPEAKY

-898 DYFGVTQADGAV
+898 DYFGATQADGSV
-910 REFANGGIDKL
+910 RSRADGMIDT
-921 PDQAVIQKGQG
+921 AHIQQGSGQG
-932 KGLVNWAEA
+932 IYTRSPLGPVQYAEG
-941 ETGWEAYIP
+941 ETQWEAYIP
-950 GAESK
+950 GAPSK
-955 RGRSLAIL
+955 RKRSEAIL
-963 RDVARRFGFG
+963 QDVARRFGFG
-973 LIKAEALKVFKGDP
+973 LIKPD
-987 ASLTAESDPTGWRA
+987 
-1001 LLGGDYSNR
+1001 
-1010 LRQFGIEEDNPLFS
+1010 
-1024 SALGVR
+1024 
-1030 NAIADGNYDGSLSKF
+1030 AI
-1045 GVEEDNPLI
+1045 
-1054 QALLDA
+1054 
-1060 NRGLGLMKMADGGV
+1060 KMANGGV
-1074 VESLEGIAARKFP
+1074 VESFTGIAS
-1087 ALLQNGHAFSSY
+1087 QHAPGLTLTSSY
-1099 RSDGSTS
+1099 RDTND
-1106 YHNSGQAADF
+1106 YHGQGKAVDY

-1126 LAMANYMAD
+1126 LAWANYLAD
-1135 HYQKQLAELIYIDP
+1135 NYQSQLAELIYSDP
-1149 RFGRCIKDGEFV
+1149 RFTRNIKDGKIV
-1161 PDSFYAG
+1161 DPSFYG
-1168 AGDHTNHV
+1168 AATMQQHENHV
-1176 HVAAK
+1176 HAASK
-1181 QPLGEPAGIAQAA
+1181 EPLGAPTGAGKDAA
-1194 EGPAAPDTRT
+1194 PAAPDTRT

-1285 FDYNSMSE
+1285 FDYNSMTE
-1293 AEAAQKVQQS
+1293 AQAAQKVQQS

-1328 GNGQMTMGTTDSG
+1328 GNGSQMTVGTTDSG

-1354 NWPGTSSSSYSAP
+1354 NWPGTSSSYSAP

-1375 AGGTSNAAGK
+1375 AGGTSDAAGK

-1397 FENGGMNLPD
+1397 FEDGGMNLPD

-1457 VPMADGGLS
+1457 VPMADGGLT

-1487 RAAAYNAAAFGV
+1487 RAAAYNAAAFGM

-1514 FTGQFDTGANSSSQ
+1514 FTGQFDTSSNSSSQ

>member
-1 MDDSRFI
+1 MSLDVGELVARLTLDDSRFI
-8 QGAQNSER
+8 QGTQRSEQQSRQSTQRISNGFQDITRAAARAGEAAQAVEINRQLDRQAQQAAQRIQELER
-16 AMTRL
+16 NAQRADQSVDDIVMNDRL
-21 GDAATTSA
+21 LNEARDAARGIDEIRA
-29 ATVQQATN
+29 GA
-37 RQAASYTQLARDVE
+37 RQAAGALNDIELGNRLREDL
-51 RNEQAMITARN
+51 QAAQ
-62 RAGTAREAAA
+62 GDLDDL
-72 TAERRYQQIQQDSSS
+72 Y
-87 TAEQVATAERQA
+87 RQA
-99 EQARSNAIRSID
+99 
-111 RAQAAIDTY
+111 
-120 TVSQRQATTAAER
+120 
-133 MAQSTQQADQ
+133 
-143 EVRQLGNNSDE
+143 
-154 AARSVSRIGDAA
+154 GD
-166 GSAVS
+166 
-171 GMARV
+171 
-176 GGAISSSAGHNT
+176 GGAGAGDQAGGNFLSGFTDTIGNLASS
-188 AGSFLAGF
+188 
-196 SDRLGDLAGKTG
+196 TG

-216 VAVLGLAAGAALAAA
+216 VAVIGLTAGAALAAA
-231 IQDGMQQEMDQDLF
+231 IQEGMQQEQNQDLF

-252 EGQARKFGLAAGESY
+252 EAQARKFGLAAGESY
-267 ADAFGESVE
+267 ADAFGESIE
-276 GNLSTAKAALASGLL
+276 GNLSTAKAALANGLL

-302 MINSLDGV
+302 IINSLDGV
-310 ATIIG
+310 ATIMG
-315 DEIPAVAKAA
+315 EDIPNVARAA
-325 GQAIKTGFA
+325 GNAVKSGFA
-334 VDAQDAFDL
+334 VDVQDAFDL
-343 IVKGS
+343 LVKGS
-348 QMGLNVSEDWLD
+348 QMGLNASEDLVD
-360 TINEYGTQFRKLG
+360 TVTEYSVQFAKVG
-373 LSGADG
+373 LSGAEAF
-379 IGLMSQALKA
+379 GLMNQAVQN
-389 GARDTDLAADALKEF
+389 GARDTDTAADAIKEF
-404 SIRAID
+404 AIRSID
-410 GSKSSAEG
+410 GSKAAAEAYEALG
-418 YAAIG
+418 M
-423 ENAEEMTAKIA
+423 NAEDMTAKIA
-434 KGGEDAREG
+434 KGGADGTEGMTQLLTKIRE
-443 LGIVLQG
+443 
-450 LRNIEDPAERATAA
+450 IEDPVVRNTVA
-464 VALFGTQ
+464 VGLFGTKA
-471 SEDLGEALY
+471 EDLGD
-480 AMDLSTATA
+480 AMYKLDLTTAVQSM
-489 ALNDYE
+489 NDYE

-521 VAADGLK
+521 VASDGMK

-541 FADGISNN
+541 FADNISNN

-555 FFIDV
+555 FFIDIGNTVFEAGKSVLGFVEGGLRGLAEFAVSASETGASFLDMGANILSV
-560 GNAGFEMAKSI
+560 GEAIPVFGDLLGLAT
-571 AGWAADA
+571 GGAADKMRDMA
-578 LRSLGSIGEGAASM
+578 DKTRAGGEGISNMLEGAADGIHDTLIP
-592 AAGVLRAIAPMAGAM
+592 A
-607 DFFNNPLG
+607 LG
-615 LPGIESNEDKFN
+615 Q
-627 DMADA
+627 
-632 AESAGGKVKETM
+632 
-644 GGIAQSIDD
+644 AQD
-653 NVIPGL
+653 
-659 DKAQERFNQVA
+659 RFNEFA

-691 DIGVGADGASI
+691 DIGVGADGAAI

-721 ENGLKGMSDQFVNQI
+721 ENGLKGMAEKLQTQI

-751 QYNENRD
+751 QYNENYD
-758 ALIGQLMA
+758 ALLGQVMA
-766 TGMSNQAAV
+766 TGMSNEAAV
-775 DYLNVLGLT
+775 AYLATLGLT
-784 PEFVDTKI
+784 PEFVDTTI
-792 LQSGMPEAKY
+792 RQPGMPEAKY

-807 KGKIE
+807 KDKVIDV
-812 ATPDSKIIT
+812 PDAKTIHTQALTKDSVDQL
-821 TEALTDESM
+821 EALGLKVET
-830 AHLESLGIKTRE
+830 
-842 LPDGEVEVYAETKE
+842 LPDGTVRVTAETDE
-856 ATRAL
+856 AEARMQ
-861 EDWLMRNGHREVVV
+861 EWLRRDRN
-875 QMQLQRIAD
+875 LNIK
-884 VNSTAPAWSAQRAQ
+884 VNYLGLTDAQVRDSQTYSRSGA
-898 DYFGVTQADGAV
+898 GGKVPMADGAV

-987 ASLTAESDPTGWRA
+987 ASLTAETDPTGWRA

-1030 NAIADGNYDGSLSKF
+1030 NAIADGNYDGSLSKL
-1045 GVEEDNPLI
+1045 GIEEDNPLI

-1135 HYQKQLAELIYIDP
+1135 NYQKQLAELIYIDP

-1181 QPLGEPAGIAQAA
+1181 QPLGEPAGTAQAA

-1328 GNGQMTMGTTDSG
+1328 GNGQMAVATADSG

-1354 NWPGTSSSSYSAP
+1354 NWPGISSSSYSAP
-1367 ESAPSSAP
+1367 ESAPSTAP
-1375 AGGTSNAAGK
+1375 AGGTSDAAGK

-1457 VPMADGGLS
+1457 VPMADGGLT

-1528 LEKGFENAT
+1528 LEKGFGQFT
-1537 KEIQPVLEQILLAIK
+1537 DEIAPLLEGILEAVK
-1552 NREPIRAEVNVD
+1552 NKEPITATVNVD
-1564 RDSGMANINI
+1564 QGTGMANIAI
-1574 LKGGI
+1574 MKGRV

>member
-1 MDDSRFI
+1 MSLDVGELVARLTLDDSRFI
-8 QGAQNSER
+8 QGTQRSEQQSRQSTQRISNGFQDITRAAARAGEAAQAVEINRQLDRQAQQAAQRIQELER
-16 AMTRL
+16 NAQRADQSVDDIVMNDRL
-21 GDAATTSA
+21 LNEARDAARGIDEIRA
-29 ATVQQATN
+29 GA
-37 RQAASYTQLARDVE
+37 RQAAGALNDIELGNRLRQDL
-51 RNEQAMITARN
+51 QAAQ
-62 RAGTAREAAA
+62 GDLDDL
-72 TAERRYQQIQQDSSS
+72 Y
-87 TAEQVATAERQA
+87 RQA
-99 EQARSNAIRSID
+99 
-111 RAQAAIDTY
+111 
-120 TVSQRQATTAAER
+120 
-133 MAQSTQQADQ
+133 
-143 EVRQLGNNSDE
+143 
-154 AARSVSRIGDAA
+154 GD
-166 GSAVS
+166 
-171 GMARV
+171 
-176 GGAISSSAGHNT
+176 GGAGAGDQAGGNFLSGFTDTIGNLASS
-188 AGSFLAGF
+188 
-196 SDRLGDLAGKTG
+196 TG

-216 VAVLGLAAGAALAAA
+216 VAVIGLTAGAALAAA
-231 IQDGMQQEMDQDLF
+231 IQEGMQQEQNQDLF

-252 EGQARKFGLAAGESY
+252 EAQARKFGLAAGESY

-276 GNLSTAKAALASGLL
+276 GNLNTAKVALENGLL

-302 MINSLDGV
+302 IINSLDGV
-310 ATIIG
+310 ATILG
-315 DEIPAVAKAA
+315 EDIPNVARAA
-325 GQAIKTGFA
+325 GNAVKSGFA
-334 VDAQDAFDL
+334 ADVQDAFDL
-343 IVKGS
+343 LVKGS
-348 QMGLNVSEDWLD
+348 QMGLNASEDLID
-360 TINEYGTQFRKLG
+360 TITEYSVQFEKVG
-373 LSGADG
+373 LSGAQAF
-379 IGLMSQALKA
+379 GLMSQAVKG
-389 GARDTDLAADALKEF
+389 GARDTDTAADAIKEF
-404 SIRAID
+404 AIKAID
-410 GSKSSAEG
+410 GSKGAAEAYEALG
-418 YAAIG
+418 F
-423 ENAEEMTAKIA
+423 NAEEMSAKIA
-434 KGGEDAREG
+434 KGGDEG
-443 LGIVLQG
+443 TQG
-450 LRNIEDPAERATAA
+450 MTDLLTEIRKIEDPMVKNA
-464 VALFGTQ
+464 VAVGLFGTKA
-471 SEDLGEALY
+471 EDLGN
-480 AMDLSTATA
+480 AMYKLDLTTATESM
-489 ALNDYE
+489 NDYE

-521 VAADGLK
+521 VASDGMK

-541 FADGISNN
+541 FADNISNN

-560 GNAGFEMAKSI
+560 GNGAFEGAKAVLGFVADGMRGLAEFAGAGADMSVSI
-571 AGWAADA
+571 
-578 LRSLGSIGEGAASM
+578 LRSLADMVGGLDTLSTVISLVIPGFD
-592 AAGVLRAIAPMAGAM
+592 AGVG
-607 DFFNNPLG
+607 G
-615 LPGIESNEDKFN
+615 LSDKLN
-627 DMADA
+627 GMADA
-632 AESAGGKVKETM
+632 AEKTGE
-644 GGIAQSIDD
+644 GIKNGLNQGADFVDNTLVPAVDQAQ
-653 NVIPGL
+653 N
-659 DKAQERFNQVA
+659 RFNEFA

-691 DIGVGADGASI
+691 DIGVGADGAAI

-711 DRNNQAQVQM
+711 DRNNEAQVQM
-721 ENGLKGMSDQFVNQI
+721 DNGLRGMADAFRDQI

-751 QYNENRD
+751 QYGENFD
-758 ALIGQLMA
+758 ALINQLTA

-775 DYLNVLGLT
+775 DYLKTLGLV
-784 PEFVDTKI
+784 PDFVATAI
-792 LQSGMPEAKY
+792 EQPGMPEAKY

-807 KGKIE
+807 RDKVIGV
-812 ATPDSKIIT
+812 PDSKT
-821 TEALTDESM
+821 VHTEALTKEAEDNLT
-830 AHLESLGIKTRE
+830 HLGFTVEH
-842 LPDGEVEVYAETKE
+842 LPDGTVKV
-856 ATRAL
+856 
-861 EDWLMRNGHREVVV
+861 
-875 QMQLQRIAD
+875 
-884 VNSTAPAWSAQRAQ
+884 TAPTDETEAALRAWINQPRNLVVLVDTQRTAQAQRDFNASGQ
-898 DYFGVTQADGAV
+898 QGPVGPVLRQADGSV
-910 REFANGGIDKL
+910 RTRADGMIDT
-921 PDQAVIQKGQG
+921 AHIQQGSGQG
-932 KGLVNWAEA
+932 IYTRSPLGPVQYAEG
-941 ETGWEAYIP
+941 ETQWEAYIP
-950 GAESK
+950 GAPSK

-987 ASLTAESDPTGWRA
+987 ASLTAETDPTGWRA

-1030 NAIADGNYDGSLSKF
+1030 NAIAEGNYDGSLSKF
-1045 GVEEDNPLI
+1045 GIEEDNPLI

-1135 HYQKQLAELIYIDP
+1135 NYQKQLAELIYIDP

-1181 QPLGEPAGIAQAA
+1181 QPLGEPTGTAQAA

-1234 LAETDLQNLDHGMD
+1234 LAETDLQNLDYGMD

-1285 FDYNSMSE
+1285 FDYNSMTE
-1293 AEAAQKVQQS
+1293 AQAAQKVQQS

-1328 GNGQMTMGTTDSG
+1328 GNGQMTVGTTDSG

-1354 NWPGTSSSSYSAP
+1354 NWPGSSSSSSYSAP

-1375 AGGTSNAAGK
+1375 AGGTSDAAGK

-1457 VPMADGGLS
+1457 VPMADGGLT

-1514 FTGQFDTGANSSSQ
+1514 FTGQLDTGANSSSQ
-1528 LEKGFENAT
+1528 LEKGFGQFT
-1537 KEIQPVLEQILLAIK
+1537 DEIAPLLEGILEAVK
-1552 NREPIRAEVNVD
+1552 NKEPIRATVNID
-1564 RDSGMANINI
+1564 NGTGMADIAI
-1574 LKGGI
+1574 MKGGM

>member
-1 MDDSRFI
+1 MALDVGELVARLTLDDSRFI
-8 QGAQNSER
+8 QGTQRSEQQSRQSTQRISNGFQDITRAAARAGEAAQAVEINRQLDRQAQQAAQRIQELER
-16 AMTRL
+16 NAQRADQSVDDIVMNDRL
-21 GDAATTSA
+21 LNEARDAARGIDEIRA
-29 ATVQQATN
+29 GA
-37 RQAASYTQLARDVE
+37 RQAAGALNDIELGNRLREDL
-51 RNEQAMITARN
+51 QAAQ
-62 RAGTAREAAA
+62 GDLDDL
-72 TAERRYQQIQQDSSS
+72 Y
-87 TAEQVATAERQA
+87 RQA
-99 EQARSNAIRSID
+99 
-111 RAQAAIDTY
+111 
-120 TVSQRQATTAAER
+120 
-133 MAQSTQQADQ
+133 
-143 EVRQLGNNSDE
+143 
-154 AARSVSRIGDAA
+154 GD
-166 GSAVS
+166 
-171 GMARV
+171 
-176 GGAISSSAGHNT
+176 GGAGAGDQAGGNFLSGFTDTIGNLASS
-188 AGSFLAGF
+188 
-196 SDRLGDLAGKTG
+196 TG

-216 VAVLGLAAGAALAAA
+216 VAVIGLTAGAALAAA
-231 IQDGMQQEMDQDLF
+231 IQEGMQQEQNQDLF

-252 EGQARKFGLAAGESY
+252 EAQARKFGLAAGESY

-310 ATIIG
+310 ATIMG
-315 DEIPAVAKAA
+315 EDIPNVARAA

-389 GARDTDLAADALKEF
+389 GARDTDIAADALKEF

-423 ENAEEMTAKIA
+423 QNAEEMTAKIA

-443 LGIVLQG
+443 LGIVLEG

-521 VAADGLK
+521 VASDGMK

-541 FADGISNN
+541 FADNISNN

-560 GNAGFEMAKSI
+560 GNTVFEAGKSVLGFVEGGLRGLAEFAVSASETGASFLDMGANI
-571 AGWAADA
+571 LSVGEAIPVFGDLLGLATGGAADKMRDMA
-578 LRSLGSIGEGAASM
+578 DKTRAGGEGISNMLEGAADGIHDTLIP
-592 AAGVLRAIAPMAGAM
+592 A
-607 DFFNNPLG
+607 LG
-615 LPGIESNEDKFN
+615 Q
-627 DMADA
+627 
-632 AESAGGKVKETM
+632 
-644 GGIAQSIDD
+644 AQD
-653 NVIPGL
+653 
-659 DKAQERFNQVA
+659 RFNEFA

-691 DIGVGADGASI
+691 DIGVGADGAAI

-711 DRNNQAQVQM
+711 DRNNEAQVKM
-721 ENGLKGMSDQFVNQI
+721 DDGLKGMSEKLQTQI

-751 QYNENRD
+751 QYNENYD
-758 ALIGQLMA
+758 ALLGQVMA

-775 DYLNVLGLT
+775 AYLATLGLT
-784 PEFVDTKI
+784 PEFVDTTI
-792 LQSGMPEAKY
+792 RQPGMPEAKY

-807 KGKIE
+807 KDKVIGV
-812 ATPDSKIIT
+812 PDSKT
-821 TEALTDESM
+821 VHTQALTQD
-830 AHLESLGIKTRE
+830 AQDNLKALGFTVE
-842 LPDGEVEVYAETKE
+842 NLPDGTVKV
-856 ATRAL
+856 
-861 EDWLMRNGHREVVV
+861 
-875 QMQLQRIAD
+875 
-884 VNSTAPAWSAQRAQ
+884 TAPTDETEAALRAWINQPRNLVVLVDTQRTAQAQRDFNASGQ
-898 DYFGVTQADGAV
+898 QGPVGPVLRQADGSV
-910 REFANGGIDKL
+910 RSRADGMIDT
-921 PDQAVIQKGQG
+921 AHIQQGSGQG
-932 KGLVNWAEA
+932 IYTRSPLGPVQYAEG
-941 ETGWEAYIP
+941 ETQWEAYIP
-950 GAESK
+950 GAPSK
-955 RGRSLAIL
+955 RRRSEAIL
-963 RDVARRFGFG
+963 QDVARRFGFG
-973 LIKAEALKVFKGDP
+973 LIKPD
-987 ASLTAESDPTGWRA
+987 
-1001 LLGGDYSNR
+1001 
-1010 LRQFGIEEDNPLFS
+1010 
-1024 SALGVR
+1024 
-1030 NAIADGNYDGSLSKF
+1030 AI
-1045 GVEEDNPLI
+1045 
-1054 QALLDA
+1054 
-1060 NRGLGLMKMADGGV
+1060 KMADGGV
-1074 VESLEGIAARKFP
+1074 VESFTGIAS
-1087 ALLQNGHAFSSY
+1087 QHAPGLTLTSSY
-1099 RSDGSTS
+1099 RDTND
-1106 YHNSGQAADF
+1106 YHGQGKAVDY

-1126 LAMANYMAD
+1126 LAWANYLAD
-1135 HYQKQLAELIYIDP
+1135 NYQSQLAELIYSDP
-1149 RFGRCIKDGEFV
+1149 RFTRNIKDGKIV
-1161 PDSFYAG
+1161 DPSFYG
-1168 AGDHTNHV
+1168 AATMQQHENHV
-1176 HVAAK
+1176 HAASK
-1181 QPLGEPAGIAQAA
+1181 EPLGAPSGAGKDAA
-1194 EGPAAPDTRT
+1194 PAAPDTRT

-1285 FDYNSMSE
+1285 FDYNSMTE
-1293 AEAAQKVQQS
+1293 AQAAQKVQQS

-1328 GNGQMTMGTTDSG
+1328 GNGQMTVGTTDSG
-1341 VALATDGQRVFVT
+1341 AALATDGQRVFVT

-1367 ESAPSSAP
+1367 EPAPATAP
-1375 AGGTSNAAGK
+1375 AGGTSDAAGK

-1407 QAGLYSDGADLI
+1407 QAGLYSDGADLV

-1457 VPMADGGLS
+1457 VPMADGGLT

-1537 KEIQPVLEQILLAIK
+1537 KEIQPVLEAILLAIK

>member
-1 MDDSRFI
+1 MSLDVGELVARLTLDDSRFI
-8 QGAQNSER
+8 QGTQRSEQQSRQSTQRISNGFQDITRAAARAGEAAQAVEINRQLDRQAQQAAQRIQELER
-16 AMTRL
+16 NAQRADQSVDDIVMNDRL
-21 GDAATTSA
+21 LNGARDAARGIDEIRA
-29 ATVQQATN
+29 GA
-37 RQAASYTQLARDVE
+37 RQAAGALNDIELGNRLREDL
-51 RNEQAMITARN
+51 QAAQ
-62 RAGTAREAAA
+62 GDLDDL
-72 TAERRYQQIQQDSSS
+72 Y
-87 TAEQVATAERQA
+87 RQA
-99 EQARSNAIRSID
+99 
-111 RAQAAIDTY
+111 
-120 TVSQRQATTAAER
+120 
-133 MAQSTQQADQ
+133 
-143 EVRQLGNNSDE
+143 
-154 AARSVSRIGDAA
+154 GD
-166 GSAVS
+166 
-171 GMARV
+171 
-176 GGAISSSAGHNT
+176 GGAGAGDQAGGNFLSGFTDTIGNLASS
-188 AGSFLAGF
+188 
-196 SDRLGDLAGKTG
+196 TG
-208 PIAGSLLG
+208 PIAGSMLG
-216 VAVLGLAAGAALAAA
+216 VAVIGLTAGAALAAA
-231 IQDGMQQEMDQDLF
+231 IQEGMQQEQNQDLF

-252 EGQARKFGLAAGESY
+252 EAQARKFGLAAGESY
-267 ADAFGESVE
+267 ADAFGESIE
-276 GNLSTAKAALASGLL
+276 GNLATAKAALANGLL

-302 MINSLDGV
+302 IINSLDGV
-310 ATIIG
+310 ATIMG
-315 DEIPAVAKAA
+315 EDIPNVARAA
-325 GQAIKTGFA
+325 GNAVKSGFA
-334 VDAQDAFDL
+334 VDVQDAFDL
-343 IVKGS
+343 LVKGS
-348 QMGLNVSEDWLD
+348 QMGLNASEDLVD
-360 TINEYGTQFRKLG
+360 TVTEYSVQFAKVG
-373 LSGADG
+373 LSGAEAF
-379 IGLMSQALKA
+379 GLMNQAVKN
-389 GARDTDLAADALKEF
+389 GARDTDTAADAIKEF
-404 SIRAID
+404 AIRSID
-410 GSKSSAEG
+410 GSKAAAEAYEALG
-418 YAAIG
+418 M
-423 ENAEEMTAKIA
+423 NAEDMTAKIA
-434 KGGEDAREG
+434 KGGADGTEGMTQLLTKIRE
-443 LGIVLQG
+443 
-450 LRNIEDPAERATAA
+450 IEDPVVRNTVA
-464 VALFGTQ
+464 VGLFGTKA
-471 SEDLGEALY
+471 EDLGD
-480 AMDLSTATA
+480 AMYKLDLTTAVQSM
-489 ALNDYE
+489 NDYE

-521 VAADGLK
+521 VASDGMK

-541 FADGISNN
+541 FADNISNN
-549 RAGVIQ
+549 RAGVIE

-560 GNAGFEMAKSI
+560 GNGAFEGAKAVLGFVADGMRGLAEFAGAGADMSVSI
-571 AGWAADA
+571 
-578 LRSLGSIGEGAASM
+578 LRSLADMVGGLDTLSTVISLVIPGFD
-592 AAGVLRAIAPMAGAM
+592 AGVG
-607 DFFNNPLG
+607 G
-615 LPGIESNEDKFN
+615 LSDKLN
-627 DMADA
+627 GMADA
-632 AESAGGKVKETM
+632 AEKTGE
-644 GGIAQSIDD
+644 GIKNGLNQGADFVDNTLVPAVDQAQ
-653 NVIPGL
+653 N
-659 DKAQERFNQVA
+659 RFNEFA

-691 DIGVGADGASI
+691 DIGVGADGAAI
-702 KIENWTGSI
+702 QIENWTGSI
-711 DRNNQAQVQM
+711 DRNNEAQVKM
-721 ENGLKGMSDQFVNQI
+721 DDGLRGMADALSNQI
-736 KTGMEAGNTVEALTG
+736 RTGMEAGNTVEALTG
-751 QYNENRD
+751 QYNENYD
-758 ALIGQLMA
+758 ALLGQVMA

-775 DYLNVLGLT
+775 DYLATLGLT
-784 PEFVDTKI
+784 PEFVDTTI
-792 LQSGMPEAKY
+792 RQPGMPEAKY

-898 DYFGVTQADGAV
+898 DYFGATQADGSV
-910 REFANGGIDKL
+910 RSRADGMIDT
-921 PDQAVIQKGQG
+921 AHIQQGSGQG
-932 KGLVNWAEA
+932 IYTKSPLGPVQYAEG
-941 ETGWEAYIP
+941 ETQWEAYIP
-950 GAESK
+950 GAPSK
-955 RGRSLAIL
+955 RKRSEAIL
-963 RDVARRFGFG
+963 QDVARRFGFG
-973 LIKAEALKVFKGDP
+973 LIKPD
-987 ASLTAESDPTGWRA
+987 
-1001 LLGGDYSNR
+1001 
-1010 LRQFGIEEDNPLFS
+1010 
-1024 SALGVR
+1024 
-1030 NAIADGNYDGSLSKF
+1030 AI
-1045 GVEEDNPLI
+1045 
-1054 QALLDA
+1054 
-1060 NRGLGLMKMADGGV
+1060 KMADGGV
-1074 VESLEGIAARKFP
+1074 VESFTGIAS
-1087 ALLQNGHAFSSY
+1087 QHAPGLTLTSSY
-1099 RSDGSTS
+1099 RDTND
-1106 YHNSGQAADF
+1106 YHGQGKAVDY

-1126 LAMANYMAD
+1126 LAWANYLAD
-1135 HYQKQLAELIYIDP
+1135 NYQSQLAELIYSDP
-1149 RFGRCIKDGEFV
+1149 RFTRNIKDGKIV
-1161 PDSFYAG
+1161 DPSFYG
-1168 AGDHTNHV
+1168 AATMQQHENHV
-1176 HVAAK
+1176 HAASK
-1181 QPLGEPAGIAQAA
+1181 EPLGAPSGAGKDA
-1194 EGPAAPDTRT
+1194 GPAAPDTRT

-1328 GNGQMTMGTTDSG
+1328 GNGSQMTVGTTDSG
-1341 VALATDGQRVFVT
+1341 AALATDGQRVFVT
-1354 NWPGTSSSSYSAP
+1354 NWPGSSSYSAP

-1375 AGGTSNAAGK
+1375 AGGTSDAAGK

-1457 VPMADGGLS
+1457 VPMADGGLT

-1528 LEKGFENAT
+1528 LEKGFGQFT
-1537 KEIQPVLEQILLAIK
+1537 DEIAPLLEGILEAVK
-1552 NREPIRAEVNVD
+1552 NKEPITATVNVD
-1564 RDSGMANINI
+1564 QGTGMANIAI
-1574 LKGGI
+1574 MKGRV